1 LPEIAAIGI
10 IEHCLETP
18 KRNNMSQ
25 TAESARD
32 WINSAAPSIEQLQS
46 AATAIERKIQDHPS
60 LDEETRQ
67 NLNGALEE
75 VTLELQA
82 QQYATEEESNL
93 GAQSNTIEIDSAPL
107 GSSPQAT
114 NALDTS
120 ELGESGDPAIRA
132 LEGDAKRA
140 AFEALK
146 NSLKG

>member
-1 LPEIAAIGI
+1 
-10 IEHCLETP
+10 
-18 KRNNMSQ
+18 MSQ

-82 QQYATEEESNL
+82 QQYATEEEL
-93 GAQSNTIEIDSAPL
+93 
-107 GSSPQAT
+107 
-114 NALDTS
+114 
-120 ELGESGDPAIRA
+120 
-132 LEGDAKRA
+132 
-140 AFEALK
+140 
-146 NSLKG
+146 SLIHI

>member
-1 LPEIAAIGI
+1 
-10 IEHCLETP
+10 
-18 KRNNMSQ
+18 MSQ

-82 QQYATEEESNL
+82 QQYATEEESN
-93 GAQSNTIEIDSAPL
+93 TIEIDSAPL